1 VIQAVRG
8 YVAQTQKCEPEEIST
23 QLRARKFLAVTNHS
37 VALYYLH
44 EHS

>member
-1 VIQAVRG
+1 VRIFHARVI
-8 YVAQTQKCEPEEIST
+8 
-23 QLRARKFLAVTNHS
+23 RARKFLAVTNHS